1 MKAILESYQI
11 SQIVKYRYPFL
22 LIDKVTEYVKGERL
36 KAVKAVSMGEPYFSG
51 HFPDFPIMPGVLIT
65 EALAQTS
72 SLMTLLDSLDWQAGS
87 EIPTSEATSMGV
99 LGSVKISFLQSVLPG
114 NLLELEVSI
123 DWKKGSASSVNVK
136 ASVEGSVC
144 AKGKITVMSV
154 DKSKISS

>member
-72 SLMTLLDSLDWQAGS
+72 SLMTVLDSLDWQAGS

-99 LGSVKISFLQSVLPG
+99 LGSVQISFLQSVLPG

-136 ASVEGSVC
+136 ASVEGSLC

>member
-72 SLMTLLDSLDWQAGS
+72 SLMTVLDSLDWQAGS
-87 EIPTSEATSMGV
+87 EIPTSEAASMGV
-99 LGSVKISFLQSVLPG
+99 LGSVQISFLQSVLPG

>member
-65 EALAQTS
+65 EALAQAS
-72 SLMTLLDSLDWQAGS
+72 SLMTVLDSLDWQAGS

-99 LGSVKISFLQSVLPG
+99 LGSVQISFLQSVLPG

>member
-99 LGSVKISFLQSVLPG
+99 LGSVQISFLQSVLPG

-136 ASVEGSVC
+136 ASVEGSLC

>member
-99 LGSVKISFLQSVLPG
+99 LGSVQISFLQSVLPG

-136 ASVEGSVC
+136 ASVEGSIC

>member
-65 EALAQTS
+65 EALAQAS
-72 SLMTLLDSLDWQAGS
+72 SLMTVLDSLDWQAGS
-87 EIPTSEATSMGV
+87 EIPTSEAALMGV
-99 LGSVKISFLQSVLPG
+99 LGSVQISFLQSVLPG

>member
-11 SQIVKYRYPFL
+11 TQIVKYRYPFL
-22 LIDKVTEYVKGERL
+22 LIDKVTEYVKEERL
-36 KAVKAVSMGEPYFSG
+36 KAVKAVSMGEPYFAG

-65 EALAQTS
+65 EALAQAS
-72 SLMTLLDSLDWQAGS
+72 SLMMVLDSLDWQAGS
-87 EIPTSEATSMGV
+87 RIPASEPASMGV
-99 LGSVKISFLQSVLPG
+99 LGSVQISFLQSVLPG

>member
-72 SLMTLLDSLDWQAGS
+72 SLMTVLDSLDWQAGS

-99 LGSVKISFLQSVLPG
+99 LGSVQISFLQSVLPG

>member
-72 SLMTLLDSLDWQAGS
+72 SLMTVLDSLDWQAGS

-99 LGSVKISFLQSVLPG
+99 LGSVQISFLQSVLPG

-136 ASVEGSVC
+136 ASVEGSIC